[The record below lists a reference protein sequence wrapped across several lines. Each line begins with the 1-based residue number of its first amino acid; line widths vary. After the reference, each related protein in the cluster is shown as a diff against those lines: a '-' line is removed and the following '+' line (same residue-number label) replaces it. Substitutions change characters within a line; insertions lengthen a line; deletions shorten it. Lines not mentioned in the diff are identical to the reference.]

1 MEVIPTYRGE
11 ITHCEVKLDLRG
23 QKKTKG
29 ARQLMGCSRPNP
41 FILLLKREII
51 NAVNIK
57 IPRPYGGI
65 NYDLS
70 VLITIVMESPD
81 GLCVIQWLIH
91 Q

>member
-1 MEVIPTYRGE
+1 MK
-11 ITHCEVKLDLRG
+11 C
-23 QKKTKG
+23 
-29 ARQLMGCSRPNP
+29 ARELMGCRRPNP
-41 FILLLKREII
+41 FIPMLKREII

-57 IPRPYGGI
+57 IPQPYGGI

-70 VLITIVMESPD
+70 VLITIVMENPD

>member
-1 MEVIPTYRGE
+1 M
-11 ITHCEVKLDLRG
+11 
-23 QKKTKG
+23 KG
-29 ARQLMGCSRPNP
+29 ARQLMGCRRPNP
-41 FILLLKREII
+41 FIPLLKREII